1 MALYSSFT
9 FAGDW
14 ILFTISRV
22 CRLTF
27 LTALSF
33 MCDSTAYFAVPLLLT
48 PFLTALNL
56 KPRKSEYCLFK
67 LTILDF
73 SGLMVAG
80 EQKRGINNDIVNQI
94 AVAIKEINE
103 LGVEAVSYTHLTIL
117 IYSFKLF
124 LVSCDYSNTLLYE
137 YRCEIWT

>member
-22 CRLTF
+22 CRFTF
-27 LTALSF
+27 LTALSL

-48 PFLTALNL
+48 PFLTALSL

-73 SGLMVAG
+73 SGLMSSPSRSFSQSLVAAKSFTASLRLR
-80 EQKRGINNDIVNQI
+80 QK
-94 AVAIKEINE
+94 
-103 LGVEAVSYTHLTIL
+103 IL
-117 IYSFKLF
+117 KS
-124 LVSCDYSNTLLYE
+124 SA
-137 YRCEIWT
+137 YRTM